1 MRNKTPQD
9 LPTCLYSKNPPS
21 DLQAFD
27 LFPHTHHFETVALLS
42 HQKLTEY
49 VQIPY
54 EPEDKTAHAFRD
66 ATYKEIKDWIK
77 KVFDMKVSSLYI
89 AQIKDECGL
98 EKRQNYNKSKK
109 ENAKVPTCPKE
120 KRKAI
125 LAALRHF
132 QMIDNE

>member
-1 MRNKTPQD
+1 MSLTF
-9 LPTCLYSKNPPS
+9 SV
-21 DLQAFD
+21 
-27 LFPHTHHFETVALLS
+27 ETVALLS

>member
-1 MRNKTPQD
+1 MSLTF
-9 LPTCLYSKNPPS
+9 SV
-21 DLQAFD
+21 
-27 LFPHTHHFETVALLS
+27 ETVALLS

-109 ENAKVPTCPKE
+109 ENAKVPTCTKE

>member
-1 MRNKTPQD
+1 MAVPGVTDRMRYCAATVVPYS
-9 LPTCLYSKNPPS
+9 PTGATGNWY
-21 DLQAFD
+21 QV
-27 LFPHTHHFETVALLS
+27 TVALLS

-54 EPEDKTAHAFRD
+54 EPEDKTVHAFRD

>member
-1 MRNKTPQD
+1 MLRKLMRELTTNCI
-9 LPTCLYSKNPPS
+9 LN
-21 DLQAFD
+21 QATR
-27 LFPHTHHFETVALLS
+27 LIICVPILWTTHVETVALLS